1 MVRAVRGVVGLCA
14 LVASLGA
21 GAQRA
26 GVIAG
31 GVYDDQMALAVRRNF
46 VPAAGVT
53 VKLYRDSGD
62 GIPTADD
69 AISGTAKTDDQGVYV
84 FPSVAAGDYWVVV
97 DSRSFVRGAWPE
109 QTFGPAGSLCAR
121 TDGSTASTYFEGA
134 CVGGRTFG
142 SDDAAALVTSEH
154 IALAR
159 PSDAEARVDFAFS
172 FNIVTSA
179 ADGENI
185 QGSFRQ
191 FLANANNIDGSSR
204 MRFVPLQQAPE
215 QRQMVMGTPLR
226 WWSIVLAN
234 PLPELRDADTVID
247 GTAYSY
253 LSPASIANPNP
264 GAVGEKPTLKP
275 EERSIP
281 HIDKPELEL
290 TLSGPNGIVCAA
302 RCGIRSLAMHGSP
315 TNIVTRA
322 DARIEHVLIG
332 ASPDA
337 VSAEA
342 GEIGLQVEGGVTVAR
357 FLLVTT
363 QTRAGILVGT
373 GAKLDGERLEVSRC
387 GEPRSGGGI
396 VLLSDGSS
404 IRSSNIN
411 ANAGAGIILGSLD
424 GATPAQGN
432 TIDGSTISANQAGV
446 LFGPASSRNTI
457 VRNDIM
463 WNRLGGVTSAP
474 YEQNAPRENRVSANR
489 FDENGLRPIILNLGA
504 ENPNE
509 LAAGTVA
516 CDRVA
521 NAANSG
527 ILPPRVTNVR
537 VAEETS
543 GARVTIRGKACP
555 GEIVELYQSYVTTG
569 VRDKQADLPRIRN
582 EKADA
587 RETLTAQERELALPS
602 VGEFN
607 YLGAAN
613 TGSDGTFE
621 ASFPLPVLQVTEDD
635 PRNDEE
641 TKIWAR
647 EVLPSADPADRAFSA
662 LAIDKAGNTSEMS
675 VRRKVD

>member
-46 VPAAGVT
+46 VPAAGVA
-53 VKLYRDSGD
+53 VKLYRDGGD
-62 GIPTADD
+62 RTPTADD
-69 AISGTAKTDDQGVYV
+69 ALFGTATTDDQGVYV
-84 FPSVAAGDYWVVV
+84 FPTVSAGDYWVVV
-97 DSRSFVRGAWPE
+97 DSRSFARGAWPE

-121 TDGSTASTYFEGA
+121 TDGSTAATYFEGT
-134 CVGGRTFG
+134 CIGGRTFG
-142 SDDAAALVTSEH
+142 SDDASALVTSEH
-154 IALAR
+154 VALVT
-159 PSDAEARVDFAFS
+159 PSDAASRVDFAFS
-172 FNIVTSA
+172 FNVVTTT
-179 ADGENI
+179 ADGENL

-191 FLANANNIDGSSR
+191 FLANANRVDGSSR

-215 QRQMVMGTPLR
+215 QRQVTMGTPLR
-226 WWSIVLAN
+226 WWSIVLAT
-234 PLPELRDADTVID
+234 PLPELHDADTVID

-253 LSPASIANPNP
+253 LSPASVANPNP

-275 EERSIP
+275 EERSVP

-290 TLSGPNGIVCAA
+290 TLTGPTGILCSA
-302 RCGIRSLAMHGSP
+302 RCGIRAIAMHGSP
-315 TNIVTRA
+315 TNVITRA
-322 DARIEHVLIG
+322 DARIEQVMIG

-363 QTRAGILVGT
+363 QTRVGVLVGA
-373 GAKLDGERLEVSRC
+373 GARLDGERLEVSRC
-387 GEPRSGGGI
+387 GDPRSGGGI

-404 IRSSNIN
+404 IRASNI
-411 ANAGAGIILGSLD
+411 ATNAGAGIILGSLD
-424 GATPAQGN
+424 GATPAHGN
-432 TIDGSTISANQAGV
+432 TIDGSTISGNQAGI
-446 LFGPASSRNTI
+446 LFGAGSSRNTI

-474 YEQNAPRENRVSANR
+474 YERNAPRENRVSANR

-504 ENPNE
+504 ANPNE
-509 LAAGTVA
+509 LAAGAVS
-516 CDRVA
+516 CDRVNDA
-521 NAANSG
+521 VNSG
-527 ILPPRVTNVR
+527 ILPPRVTDVR
-537 VAEETS
+537 VVEETS
-543 GARVTIRGKACP
+543 SARVTIRGKACP

-569 VRDKQADLPRIRN
+569 VRDKKADMPRIRN

-587 RETLTAQERELALPS
+587 RETLTAQEREMALPS

-613 TGSDGTFE
+613 TSADGTFE
-621 ASFPLPVLQVTEDD
+621 ASFPLPTLQVTQDD

-647 EVLPSADPADRAFSA
+647 EVLPNTDPADRAFSA
-662 LAIDKAGNTSEMS
+662 IAIDKAGNTSEMS